1 MTSVTSISVIGA
13 GTMGSGIAYVASAAG
28 FDVAL
33 HDADPGLRA
42 STIDRIGASY
52 DAAIARGKATL
63 EAKSDALSRVRV
75 AGSVGE
81 TVRNADLVVEAVP
94 ELLQLKQ
101 TVFLEVER
109 HAPSHAVLATNTSS
123 LSVTAIATP
132 LTDPGRVIGMHF
144 FNPVHAMR
152 LVEIVRGRFTDERTV
167 AIAIDVAERLGKT
180 SILVRDT
187 PGFATSRLGV
197 VLGLEAI
204 RMLEQGVAS
213 AEDID
218 RAMSLGYNHP
228 MGPLRLTD
236 LVGLD
241 IRLAV
246 AEHLFRTLGGDTYR
260 PPELLR
266 RLVAEGHL
274 GRKTGQGF
282 FRWETDP

>member
-1 MTSVTSISVIGA
+1 MTSVASMSIIGA

-28 FDVAL
+28 FDVTV
-33 HDADPGLRA
+33 HDANAGLRA
-42 STIDRIGASY
+42 STIERIGASY
-52 DAAIARGKATL
+52 DTAIARGKSTL
-63 EAKSDALSRVRV
+63 EIRRDALSRVRV
-75 AGSVGE
+75 AGSVGDA
-81 TVRNADLVVEAVP
+81 VRGADLVIEAVP
-94 ELLQLKQ
+94 ELLEVKQ

-109 HAPSHAVLATNTSS
+109 HAPPHAVLATNTSS
-123 LSVTAIATP
+123 LSVTEIAAR
-132 LTDPGRVIGMHF
+132 LTDPGRAIGMHF

-152 LVEIVRGRFTDERTV
+152 LIEVVRGRFTDERAV
-167 AIAIDVAERLGKT
+167 AVAIDVAERLGKT

-241 IRLAV
+241 VRLAV

-266 RLVAEGHL
+266 RLVAEGRL

-282 FRWETDP
+282 FRWETDR